1 MYDDMMVTLV
11 KQEEHS
17 DYIIRTLTLS
27 EINTNKIT
35 ASEMGFTVTQFEYL
49 KWPEDNAPQVTSSI
63 LEIAN
68 QVQKVQIS
76 TGNNVIVVMCK

>member
-17 DYIIRTLTLS
+17 DYIIRTLTVS
-27 EINTNKIT
+27 EINTKKCT
-35 ASEMGFTVTQFEYL
+35 TSEMEFTVTQFEYL
-49 KWPEDNAPQVTSSI
+49 KWPEDKAPQVTSSI

-68 QVQKVQIS
+68 LVQKVQIS